1 MYFIGTRISEKETFS
16 SRVSSRPQLYY
27 PFFPFK
33 AKTNFCCLSLSLSL
47 SQDEI
52 RKEEEETRQT
62 KRKSNSKI
70 YIISERGS
78 VSKAVSKAPRF
89 SLEQ

>member
-1 MYFIGTRISEKETFS
+1 
-16 SRVSSRPQLYY
+16 V
-27 PFFPFK
+27 
-33 AKTNFCCLSLSLSL
+33 LSLSL